1 MKKNV
6 FLIVSILLL
15 ILSAGTFAYLYFQ
28 NDKLEKEVNDLRDN
42 VSKVEKAIE
51 TEKKEITEKED
62 EYEKL
67 KDKVKE
73 SFEELEIWESLK
85 EELNKSLS

>member
-6 FLIVSILLL
+6 FLIISILLL

-51 TEKKEITEKED
+51 TDKKEISEKED

-73 SFEELEIWESLK
+73 SFEELEIWESIK
-85 EELNKSLS
+85 DELNKSLS